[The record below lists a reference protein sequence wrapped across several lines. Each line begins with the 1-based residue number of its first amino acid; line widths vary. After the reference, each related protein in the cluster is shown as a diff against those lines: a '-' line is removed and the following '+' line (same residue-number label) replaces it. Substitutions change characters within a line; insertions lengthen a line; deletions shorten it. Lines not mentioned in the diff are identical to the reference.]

1 MRTDFITIEKDELYS
16 LDSKK
21 KLARAAELIKAG
33 EVVAFPTETVYGLGA
48 NGMNADASVKIYEAK
63 GRPSDNPLILH
74 IAEFDQL
81 EGIAQDISED
91 AWKIMRA
98 FWPGPMTIVLHKKEE
113 VPSETTGGLSTVAVR
128 MPSHPVA
135 RELILQAG
143 VPIAAPS
150 ANRSGR
156 PSPTEALHV
165 MEDMEGRI
173 PMIIDGGKV
182 GIGIES
188 TIIDM
193 TEEKPVILR
202 PGFITP
208 EMVDAVVAGVTIDPA
223 ILGGPLAEGL
233 KPKAPGMMYR
243 HYAPLGDMWLVEGS
257 MDQVVKKINE
267 LTREKQKIGY
277 KVAVIGTDEN
287 MHLYV
292 ADILRSIG
300 SRKDPAAIGANLYG
314 TLREMDQLGVQII
327 YGESYGEEAFY
338 GAIRNRILKAAGYQV
353 LNVGEEQNE
362 S

>member
-1 MRTDFITIEKDELYS
+1 MNTDFIKIEKEDLYS
-16 LDSKK
+16 VKGRETMAK
-21 KLARAAELIKAG
+21 AAMRIRQG

-48 NGMNADASVKIYEAK
+48 NGMDADASAKIYEAK
-63 GRPSDNPLILH
+63 GRPSNNPLILH

-81 EGIAQDISED
+81 EEIAQNISED

-98 FWPGPMTIVLHKKEE
+98 FWPGPMTIVLPKKEE
-113 VPSETTGGLSTVAVR
+113 VPMTTTGGLSTVAIR

-135 RELILQAG
+135 RELILQSG

-156 PSPTEALHV
+156 PSPTEAVHV
-165 MEDMEGRI
+165 LEDMEGRI
-173 PMIIDGGKV
+173 PMILDGGKV

-202 PGFITP
+202 PGYIIQ
-208 EMVDAVVAGVTIDPA
+208 EMVEEVVSGVTIDPA
-223 ILGGPLAEGL
+223 ILGGPMAEGL

-243 HYAPLGDMWLVEGS
+243 HYAPLGDMWLVEGETENVIS
-257 MDQVVKKINE
+257 KINQLAE
-267 LTREKQKIGY
+267 EKQKEGY

-287 MHLYV
+287 IERYR
-292 ADILRSIG
+292 ADIVKSMG

-327 YGESYGEEAFY
+327 YGESFGEEDFY

-353 LNVGEEQNE
+353 LKVD
-362 S
+362 

>member
-1 MRTDFITIEKDELYS
+1 MRTDLVKLDKGDLHTAVGKEKL
-16 LDSKK
+16 KQAA
-21 KLARAAELIKAG
+21 KLLRAG

-48 NGMNADASVKIYEAK
+48 NGMDVHASLKIYEAK
-63 GRPSDNPLILH
+63 GRPSNNPLILH

-81 EGIAQDISED
+81 DGIARDISED
-91 AWKIMRA
+91 AWKLMKA
-98 FWPGPMTIVLHKKEE
+98 FWPGPMTIILHKREE
-113 VPSETTGGLSTVAVR
+113 VPVETTGGLSTVAVR

-150 ANRSGR
+150 ANKSGR
-156 PSPTEALHV
+156 PSPTEAIHV

-173 PMIIDGGKV
+173 PMILDGGKV

-188 TIIDM
+188 TIVDM

-208 EMVDAVVAGVTIDPA
+208 EMVDEIVSGVTIDPA
-223 ILGGPLAEGL
+223 IMGGPLAEGL

-243 HYAPLGDMWLVEGS
+243 HYAPLGDMWLVEGA
-257 MDQVVKKINE
+257 MEDVVRKINE
-267 LTREKQKIGY
+267 MTKEQQQLGY

-287 MHLYV
+287 IGDYQ
-292 ADILRSIG
+292 ADIVRSIG
-300 SRKDPAAIGANLYG
+300 SRKDPAQIGASLYG

-327 YGESYGEEAFY
+327 YAESYGEEEFF

-353 LNVGEEQNE
+353 LKV
-362 S
+362 

>member
-1 MRTDFITIEKDELYS
+1 MKTDFIKVDKSDLYTPEGKEKL
-16 LDSKK
+16 K
-21 KLARAAELIKAG
+21 RAADLLREG

-48 NGMNADASVKIYEAK
+48 NGMDAEASVKIYEAK

-74 IAEFDQL
+74 IAEFNQL
-81 EGIAQDISED
+81 ESIAKDISED

-98 FWPGPMTIVLHKKEE
+98 FWPGPMTIVLHKKDE
-113 VPSETTGGLSTVAVR
+113 VPMKTTGGLNTVAVR

-143 VPIAAPS
+143 VPVAAPS

-156 PSPTEALHV
+156 PSPTEAIHV
-165 MEDMEGRI
+165 MEDMNGRI
-173 PMIIDGGKV
+173 PMILDGGRV

-208 EMVDAVVAGVTIDPA
+208 EMVEEVVSGVTIDPA
-223 ILGGPLAEGL
+223 ILGGPISEGL

-243 HYAPLGDMWLVEGS
+243 HYAPIGDMWLVEGE
-257 MDQVVKKINE
+257 MENVVAKINE
-267 LTREKQKIGY
+267 MTREQQQRGY

-287 MHLYV
+287 IDYYK
-292 ADILRSIG
+292 ADIVRSMG

-327 YGESYGEEAFY
+327 YGESYGEEEFF

-353 LNVGEEQNE
+353 LKV
-362 S
+362 

>member
-1 MRTDFITIEKDELYS
+1 MKTNFIKVDKSDLYTPEGKEKLE
-16 LDSKK
+16 
-21 KLARAAELIKAG
+21 RAAELLREG

-48 NGMNADASVKIYEAK
+48 NGMDAEASVKIYEAK

-74 IAEFDQL
+74 IAEFNQL
-81 EGIAQDISED
+81 DDIARDISED

-98 FWPGPMTIVLHKKEE
+98 FWPGPMTIVLHKKDE
-113 VPSETTGGLSTVAVR
+113 VPMKTTGGLHTVAVR

-143 VPIAAPS
+143 VPVAAPS

-156 PSPTEALHV
+156 PSPTEAIHV

-173 PMIIDGGKV
+173 PMILDGGRV

-208 EMVDAVVAGVTIDPA
+208 EMVEEVVSGVTIDPA
-223 ILGGPLAEGL
+223 ILEGPISEGL

-243 HYAPLGDMWLVEGS
+243 HYAPLGDMWLVEGEMES
-257 MDQVVKKINE
+257 VVAKINE
-267 LTREKQKIGY
+267 MTEAQQQLGY

-287 MHLYV
+287 IDYYK
-292 ADILRSIG
+292 ADIVRSMG
-300 SRKDPAAIGANLYG
+300 SRKDPAAIGARLYG

-327 YGESYGEEAFY
+327 YGESYGEEEFF

-353 LNVGEEQNE
+353 LKV
-362 S
+362 

>member
-1 MRTDFITIEKDELYS
+1 MNTDFIKIEKEDLYS
-16 LDSKK
+16 AKGRETMAK
-21 KLARAAELIKAG
+21 AAKRIRQG

-48 NGMNADASVKIYEAK
+48 NGMDADASAKIYEAK
-63 GRPSDNPLILH
+63 GRPSNNPLILH

-81 EGIAQDISED
+81 EEIAQNISED

-98 FWPGPMTIVLHKKEE
+98 FWPGPMTIVLPKKEE
-113 VPSETTGGLSTVAVR
+113 VPMTTTGGLSTVAIR

-135 RELILQAG
+135 RELILQSG

-156 PSPTEALHV
+156 PSPTEAIHV
-165 MEDMEGRI
+165 LEDMEGRI
-173 PMIIDGGKV
+173 PMILDGGKV

-202 PGFITP
+202 PGYITP
-208 EMVDAVVAGVTIDPA
+208 EMVEEVVSGVTIDPA
-223 ILGGPLAEGL
+223 ILGGPMAEGL

-243 HYAPLGDMWLVEGS
+243 HYAPLGDMWLVEGENENVIS
-257 MDQVVKKINE
+257 KINQ
-267 LTREKQKIGY
+267 LADEKQKEGY

-287 MHLYV
+287 IERYQ
-292 ADILRSIG
+292 ADIVKSMG

-327 YGESYGEEAFY
+327 YGESFGEEDFY

-353 LNVGEEQNE
+353 LKVD
-362 S
+362 

>member
-1 MRTDFITIEKDELYS
+1 MKTDFIKVDKSDLYTPEG
-16 LDSKK
+16 KE
-21 KLARAAELIKAG
+21 KLAKAAELLRAG

-48 NGMNADASVKIYEAK
+48 NGMDEEASVKIYEAK

-74 IAEFDQL
+74 IAEFNQL
-81 EGIAQDISED
+81 DSIARDISED

-98 FWPGPMTIVLHKKEE
+98 FWPGPMTIVLHKKDE
-113 VPSETTGGLSTVAVR
+113 VPMKTTGGLQTVAVR

-143 VPIAAPS
+143 VPVAAPS

-156 PSPTEALHV
+156 PSPTEAIHV

-173 PMIIDGGKV
+173 PMILDGGRV

-208 EMVDAVVAGVTIDPA
+208 EMVEEVVSGVTIDPA
-223 ILGGPLAEGL
+223 ILGGPVSEGL

-243 HYAPLGDMWLVEGS
+243 HYAPLGDMWLIEGE
-257 MDQVVKKINE
+257 MEKVVAKINE
-267 LTREKQKIGY
+267 MTKEQQQLGY

-287 MHLYV
+287 IDYYE
-292 ADILRSIG
+292 ADIVRSMG

-327 YGESYGEEAFY
+327 YGESYGEEEFF

-353 LNVGEEQNE
+353 LKV
-362 S
+362 

>member
-1 MRTDFITIEKDELYS
+1 MKTDFIKIEKGDLYTP
-16 LDSKK
+16 DGKA
-21 KLARAAELIKAG
+21 KLSRAAELLRAG

-48 NGMNADASVKIYEAK
+48 NGMDADASVKIYEAK

-74 IAEFDQL
+74 IAEFEQL
-81 EGIAQDISED
+81 DDIARDISED
-91 AWKIMRA
+91 AWKIMKA
-98 FWPGPMTIVLHKKEE
+98 FWPGPMTIVLHKKDA
-113 VPSETTGGLSTVAVR
+113 VPEKTTGGLATVAIR

-156 PSPTEALHV
+156 PSPTEAIHV
-165 MEDMEGRI
+165 MEDMDGRI
-173 PMIIDGGKV
+173 PMILDGGKV

-193 TEEKPVILR
+193 TEDKPVILR

-208 EMVDAVVAGVTIDPA
+208 EMVDEVVSGVTIDPA
-223 ILGGPLAEGL
+223 ILGGPIAEGL

-243 HYAPLGDMWLVEGS
+243 HYAPLGDMWLVEGA
-257 MDQVVKKINE
+257 MEDVVKKINE
-267 LTREKQKIGY
+267 MTIEQKERGY

-287 MHLYV
+287 INEYQ
-292 ADILRSIG
+292 ADIVRSIG
-300 SRKDPAAIGANLYG
+300 TRKDPATIGANLYG

-327 YGESYGEEAFY
+327 YGESYGEEEFF

-353 LNVGEEQNE
+353 LKV
-362 S
+362 

>member
-1 MRTDFITIEKDELYS
+1 MKTDFMTIKKEELYS
-16 LDSKK
+16 PQGRAVLLK
-21 KLARAAELIKAG
+21 AAELLRAG
-33 EVVAFPTETVYGLGA
+33 EVVGFPTETVYGLGA
-48 NGMNADASVKIYEAK
+48 NGMNEDASQKIYEAK

-81 EGIAQDISED
+81 EGIAKDISED
-91 AWKIMRA
+91 AWKIMKA
-98 FWPGPMTIVLHKKEE
+98 FWPGPMTIVLHKRDE
-113 VPSETTGGLSTVAVR
+113 VPMKTTGGLSTVAVR
-128 MPSHPVA
+128 MPNHPIA
-135 RELILQAG
+135 RELILKAG

-156 PSPTEALHV
+156 PSPTEAAQV

-188 TIIDM
+188 TIVDM
-193 TEEKPVILR
+193 TDEKPVILR

-208 EMVDAVVAGVTIDPA
+208 EMVEEVVSGVTIDPA
-223 ILGGPLAEGL
+223 ILGGSVSEGL

-257 MDQVVKKINE
+257 MENVIRKINE
-267 LTREKQKIGY
+267 LTKEKQESGY

-287 MHLYV
+287 IDEYK
-292 ADILRSIG
+292 ADIIRSIG
-300 SRKDPAAIGANLYG
+300 SRKDPAEIGANLYG

-327 YGESYGEEAFY
+327 YAESYGEEEFF
-338 GAIRNRILKAAGYQV
+338 GAIRNRILKAAGYQILEV
-353 LNVGEEQNE
+353 
-362 S
+362 

>member
-1 MRTDFITIEKDELYS
+1 MKTDFIKVDKSDLYTPEG
-16 LDSKK
+16 KV
-21 KLARAAELIKAG
+21 KLKRAAELLREG

-48 NGMNADASVKIYEAK
+48 NGMDAEASVKIYEAK

-74 IAEFDQL
+74 IAEFNQL
-81 EGIAQDISED
+81 ESIAKDISED

-113 VPSETTGGLSTVAVR
+113 VPMKTTGGLNTVAVR

-143 VPIAAPS
+143 VPVAAPS

-156 PSPTEALHV
+156 PSPTEAIHV
-165 MEDMEGRI
+165 MEDMNGRI
-173 PMIIDGGKV
+173 PMILDGGRV

-208 EMVDAVVAGVTIDPA
+208 EMIEEVVSGVTIDPA
-223 ILGGPLAEGL
+223 ILGGPISEGL

-243 HYAPLGDMWLVEGS
+243 HYAPIGDMWLVEGE
-257 MDQVVKKINE
+257 MENVVAKINE
-267 LTREKQKIGY
+267 MTKEQQQRGY

-287 MHLYV
+287 IDYYK
-292 ADILRSIG
+292 ADIVRSIG

-327 YGESYGEEAFY
+327 YGESYGEEEFF

-353 LNVGEEQNE
+353 LKV
-362 S
+362 

>member
-1 MRTDFITIEKDELYS
+1 MKTDFIKIEKDDLYS
-16 LDSKK
+16 SQGREIMS
-21 KLARAAELIKAG
+21 RAAELIRQG

-48 NGMNADASVKIYEAK
+48 NGMDAEASGKIYEAK
-63 GRPSDNPLILH
+63 GRPSNNPLILH
-74 IAEFDQL
+74 IAEFGQL
-81 EGIAQDISED
+81 DGIAQNISED
-91 AWKIMRA
+91 AWKIMKA

-113 VPSETTGGLSTVAVR
+113 VPSTTTGGLSTVAVR
-128 MPSHPVA
+128 MPNHPVA

-156 PSPTEALHV
+156 PSPTEAVHV
-165 MEDMEGRI
+165 LEDMDGRV
-173 PMIIDGGKV
+173 PMILDGGRV

-202 PGFITP
+202 PGYITP
-208 EMVDAVVAGVTIDPA
+208 EMVDEVVSGVTIDPA
-223 ILGGPLAEGL
+223 ILGGPMAEGL

-243 HYAPLGDMWLVEGS
+243 HYAPLGDMWLVEGE
-257 MDQVVKKINE
+257 MTKVVEKINE
-267 LTREKQKIGY
+267 LTREKQKEGY

-287 MHLYV
+287 IKYYE
-292 ADILRSIG
+292 ADIVKSMG
-300 SRKDPAAIGANLYG
+300 SRQDPAAIGANLYG

-327 YGESYGEEAFY
+327 YGESFGEEDFY

-353 LNVGEEQNE
+353 LKV
-362 S
+362 